1 MNHQRRRSDVSPSKK
16 LQRQQPSSHFK
27 VNYLSPAS
35 ALKRKQ
41 AAQQERS
48 ADKAKITKYESLEV
62 TLDDDQ
68 SDELSSVIDKI
79 EEQHQDELD
88 KVIREADARLSV

>member
-1 MNHQRRRSDVSPSKK
+1 MKRR
-16 LQRQQPSSHFK
+16 
-27 VNYLSPAS
+27 
-35 ALKRKQ
+35 Q
-41 AAQQERS
+41 AAQQKRS

-79 EEQHQDELD
+79 KEKHQDELD
-88 KVIREADARLSV
+88 KVFREADARSKSKCVEDSLQDSWLSDWNMK